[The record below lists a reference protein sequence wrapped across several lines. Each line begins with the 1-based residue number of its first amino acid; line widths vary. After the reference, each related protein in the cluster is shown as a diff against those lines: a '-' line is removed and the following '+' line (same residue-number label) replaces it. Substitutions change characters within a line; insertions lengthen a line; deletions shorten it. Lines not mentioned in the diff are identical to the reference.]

1 MSSATRQPPNRPDLG
16 RPLEGL
22 RVVDFGQW
30 LAAPLV
36 AAWFADAG
44 ADVIRVDPPTGPRWV
59 HPANAMLQRGKRS
72 IVLDLKSSADR
83 TTAQQLVARADIV
96 LESFRPGV
104 MDRLGLGPEAMIS
117 AHSRLIYCSMPG
129 FSADDPRAGL
139 PGWEGVVEAAAGLY
153 LFPGCIPMNYVGDRS
168 GEPIFDALPLASSY
182 GAFVAAHSIVAALIV
197 RERTGRGQRVEV
209 PLFDATFE
217 LIGANVMKTE
227 RPRPAPTAPKVGL
240 QHPQLGHYRCADS
253 KWLELCLFQ
262 DKHLRW
268 FADAFLPQEYIDDG
282 MGDADRML
290 TDPDLQVRARERYA
304 RLLASRPAREWEIAI
319 NEESGA
325 SAALCQSVEEWLT
338 IDTHARDSG
347 AVIDLDDYEYGP
359 TAQAGFP
366 IRMSRTPWQVSF
378 PRRPL
383 DADREAILAEL
394 RTPQDESSPL
404 PSVAVDDP
412 KQALAGFHVLDVAQV
427 LAGPTVARILAEY
440 GAEVVKVHSLVDRQ
454 LAMHLY
460 TNSGKRSIMLD
471 LKTSEGMEVF
481 RKLSNDVDV
490 IVQNFTRGVADRM
503 GIGEAAVREYNPGVV
518 YVSISAFGHEGYR
531 GGWRGREQLGQGPT
545 GIQLR
550 VGGDGEPVMSPYPL
564 NDYGSANLAA
574 FGALLALY
582 HRMRGGEAQ
591 HVQSSLTHSAT
602 FLQIPFMV
610 AFPGR
615 VWDEPAGPQAKG
627 WGPWDRL
634 YAGSDDWFYLCAP
647 NGLDAVPDLAGLD
660 EDQLAKLFRSAP
672 ARQWVD
678 RLVAAGVGA
687 HVLVDQ
693 SDLMDDPLALA
704 RGLVID
710 REHPGEG
717 RIRMAGPSA
726 RLSRTPARAT
736 RPAGRPGS
744 ETTSVLES
752 LGFDSQDLI
761 ARDIARDGLP
771 EGTEFIGLFR

>member
-1 MSSATRQPPNRPDLG
+1 MI

-36 AAWFADAG
+36 AAWLADAG
-44 ADVIRVDPPTGPRWV
+44 ADVIRVDPPGGPRWV

-72 IVLDLKSSADR
+72 IVLDLKSGSGRDIAL
-83 TTAQQLVARADIV
+83 QLVARADIV

-104 MDRLGLGPEAMIS
+104 MDRLHLGAEAMTS
-117 AHSRLIYCSMPG
+117 AHPRLIYCSVPG
-129 FSADDPRAGL
+129 FSADDPRAAL

-168 GEPIFDALPLASSY
+168 GEPIFSALPLASAY
-182 GAFVAAHSIVAALIV
+182 AAFVAAHSIAAALIA

-227 RPRPAPTAPKVGL
+227 RPRPTATAPKVGL
-240 QHPQLGHYRCADS
+240 EHPQLGHYRCADG

-282 MGDADRML
+282 MGDAERML
-290 TDPDLQVRARERYA
+290 TDRGLQSRARERYA
-304 RLLASRPAREWEIAI
+304 RLFATRPAREWEIAI

-325 SAALCQSVEEWLT
+325 SAALCQTAEEWLT
-338 IDTHARDSG
+338 VDSHARDSG
-347 AVIDLDDYEYGP
+347 AVLDLDDYEYGE

-366 IRMSRTPWQVSF
+366 IRMSKTPWKVSF

-383 DADREAILAEL
+383 DADRAAILAEL
-394 RTPQDESSPL
+394 TCPPADRVTPP
-404 PSVAVDDP
+404 PACVDD
-412 KQALAGFHVLDVAQV
+412 QTRALDGFRVLDMAQV

-440 GAEVVKVHSLVDRQ
+440 GAQVIKVHSLVDRQ

-460 TNSGKRSIMLD
+460 TNSGKSSIMVD
-471 LKTSEGMEVF
+471 LKTTEGMDIF
-481 RKLSNDVDV
+481 RALSEDVDV

-503 GIGEAAVREYNPGVV
+503 GIGEAAVREYNPDVV
-518 YVSISAFGHEGYR
+518 YVSISAFGYEGYR

-545 GIQLR
+545 GIQVR
-550 VGGDGEPVMSPYPL
+550 AGGDGEPVMSPYPL
-564 NDYGSANLAA
+564 NDYGSGNLGA

-582 HRMRGGEAQ
+582 HRLRGGEAQ
-591 HVQSSLTHSAT
+591 HVQSSLTHSGT

-610 AFPGR
+610 AFSGQK
-615 VWDEPAGPQAKG
+615 WDEPAGPQAKG
-627 WGPWDRL
+627 WGPCDRL
-634 YAGSDDWFYLCAP
+634 YAGSDEWFYLCAP
-647 NGLDAVPDLAGLD
+647 GGLNGVPELAGLH
-660 EDQLAKLFRSAP
+660 EEALAKAFKSAP
-672 ARQWVD
+672 AKEWVD
-678 RLVAAGVGA
+678 RLVAAGVAA

-693 SDLMDDPLALA
+693 SELMDDPVAQA
-704 RGLVID
+704 RGLVIERD
-710 REHPGEG
+710 HPGEG

-726 RLSRTPARAT
+726 RLSRTPAQAT

-744 ETTSVLES
+744 DTRSVLDA
-752 LGFDSQDLI
+752 LGLDSEDLI
-761 ARDIARDGLP
+761 ARDIARSGLP

>member
-1 MSSATRQPPNRPDLG
+1 VIG
-16 RPLEGL
+16 PLDGL

-36 AAWFADAG
+36 AAWLADAG
-44 ADVIRVDPPTGPRWV
+44 ADVIRVDPPAGPRWV

-72 IVLDLKSSADR
+72 IVLDLKSGPDR
-83 TTAQQLVARADIV
+83 DIAQQLVARADIV

-104 MDRLGLGPEAMIS
+104 MDRLGLGAETMTS
-117 AHSRLIYCSMPG
+117 AHPRLIYCSIPG
-129 FSADDPRAGL
+129 FAADDPRAGL
-139 PGWEGVVEAAAGLY
+139 AGWEGVVEAAAGLY

-168 GEPIFDALPLASSY
+168 GEPIFSALPLASSY
-182 GAFVAAHSIVAALIV
+182 GAFVAAHSIAAALIV

-227 RPRPAPTAPKVGL
+227 RPRPAATAPKVGL
-240 QHPQLGHYRCADS
+240 EHPQLGHYRCADG

-268 FADAFLPQEYIDDG
+268 FADAFLPQEFIDDG
-282 MGDADRML
+282 MGDAERML
-290 TDPDLQVRARERYA
+290 TDPDLQARARERYA
-304 RLLASRPAREWEIAI
+304 RLFATRPAREWEIAI

-325 SAALCQSVEEWLT
+325 SAALCQPAEDWLT
-338 IDTHARDSG
+338 VDSHARDSG
-347 AVIDLDDYEYGP
+347 AVIDLDDHEYGP

-366 IRMSRTPWQVSF
+366 VRMSTTPWSIAF

-383 DADREAILAEL
+383 DADRAAILAEL
-394 RTPQDESSPL
+394 QIPQADSTVSEPV
-404 PSVAVDDP
+404 PADVPAH
-412 KQALAGFHVLDVAQV
+412 ALAGIRVLDMAQV

-440 GAEVVKVHSLVDRQ
+440 GAEVMKIHSLVDRQ

-460 TNSGKRSIMLD
+460 TNSGKSSIMVD
-471 LKTSEGMEVF
+471 LKTSEGMDIF
-481 RKLSNDVDV
+481 RRLSEDVDV

-503 GIGEAAVREYNPGVV
+503 GIGETAVRQYNPDVV
-518 YVSISAFGHEGYR
+518 YVSISAFGYEGYR

-545 GIQLR
+545 GIQVR
-550 VGGDGEPVMSPYPL
+550 VGGASEPVMSPYPL

-582 HRMRGGEAQ
+582 HRLRGGGGQ
-591 HVQSSLTHSAT
+591 HVQSSLTHSGT

-610 AFPGR
+610 AFAGR
-615 VWDEPAGPQAKG
+615 KWDEPAGPKAKG
-627 WGPWDRL
+627 LGPWDRL
-634 YAGSDDWFYLCAP
+634 YAGSEGWFYLCAP
-647 NGLDAVPDLAGLD
+647 DGLDAIPDLAGLD
-660 EDQLAKLFRSAP
+660 EEQLEKAFSLAP
-672 ARQWVD
+672 AEVWVG
-678 RLVAAGVGA
+678 RLAAAGVAA

-693 SDLMDDPLALA
+693 SDLMDDPVARA
-704 RGLVID
+704 RGLVIERD
-710 REHPGEG
+710 HPGEG

-726 RLSRTPARAT
+726 RLSRTPPHAT

-744 ETTSVLES
+744 DTRSVLDG
-752 LGFDSQDLI
+752 LGLDSADLI
-761 ARDIARDGLP
+761 ARDIVRNGLA

>member
-1 MSSATRQPPNRPDLG
+1 VI
-16 RPLEGL
+16 RPLDGL

-36 AAWFADAG
+36 AAWLADAG
-44 ADVIRVDPPTGPRWV
+44 ADVIRVDPPGGPRWV

-72 IVLDLKSSADR
+72 IVLDLKSGPDR
-83 TTAQQLVARADIV
+83 DIAQQLVARADIV

-104 MDRLGLGPEAMIS
+104 MARLGLGAETMTS
-117 AHSRLIYCSMPG
+117 AHPRLIYCSIPG

-139 PGWEGVVEAAAGLY
+139 AGWEGVVEAAAGLY
-153 LFPGCIPMNYVGDRS
+153 LFPGCIPMNYVGDRD
-168 GEPIFDALPLASSY
+168 GEPIFSALPLASAY
-182 GAFVAAHSIVAALIV
+182 GAFVAAHSIAAALIA

-227 RPRPAPTAPKVGL
+227 RPRRAATAPKVGL
-240 QHPQLGHYRCADS
+240 EHPQLGHYRCADG

-282 MGDADRML
+282 MGDAERML
-290 TDPDLQVRARERYA
+290 TDPGLQVRARQRYA
-304 RLLASRPAREWEIAI
+304 RLFATRPAREWEIAI

-325 SAALCQSVEEWLT
+325 SAALCQTAEDWLT
-338 IDTHARDSG
+338 IDSHARDSG
-347 AVIDLDDYEYGP
+347 AVIDLDDHEYGK

-366 IRMSRTPWQVSF
+366 VRMSKTPWSVSF

-383 DADREAILAEL
+383 DADRAVILAEL
-394 RTPQDESSPL
+394 AQPQGNPAAPPPASIDER
-404 PSVAVDDP
+404 V
-412 KQALAGFHVLDVAQV
+412 QALAGIRVLDMAQV

-440 GAEVVKVHSLVDRQ
+440 GAEVIKVHSLVDRQ

-460 TNSGKRSIMLD
+460 TNSGKSSIMVD
-471 LKTSEGMEVF
+471 LKTAEGMDVF
-481 RKLSNDVDV
+481 RRLSDGVDV
-490 IVQNFTRGVADRM
+490 IVQNFTRGVAERM
-503 GIGEAAVREYNPGVV
+503 GIGEDAVREYSPDVV
-518 YVSISAFGHEGYR
+518 YVSISAFGYQGYR

-545 GIQLR
+545 GIQVR
-550 VGGDGEPVMSPYPL
+550 AGGDGEPVMSPYPL
-564 NDYGSANLAA
+564 NDYGSGNLGA

-582 HRMRGGEAQ
+582 HRLRGGEAQ
-591 HVQSSLTHSAT
+591 HVQTSLTHSGT

-610 AFPGR
+610 AFSGR
-615 VWDEPAGPQAKG
+615 KWDEPAGPQAKG

-634 YAGSDDWFYLCAP
+634 YAGSDEWFYLCAP
-647 NGLDAVPDLAGLD
+647 GGLDTVADLAGLD
-660 EDQLAKLFRSAP
+660 EEQLAKAFTSAP
-672 ARQWVD
+672 AKEWVD
-678 RLVAAGVGA
+678 RLVAAGIAA

-693 SDLMDDPLALA
+693 SDLMDDPVTQA
-704 RGLVID
+704 RGLVIE

-717 RIRMAGPSA
+717 RIRMAGPSP
-726 RLSRTPARAT
+726 RLSRTPAHAT

-744 ETTSVLES
+744 DTRSVLDG
-752 LGFDSQDLI
+752 LGLDSADLI
-761 ARDIARDGLP
+761 ARDIARSGLP